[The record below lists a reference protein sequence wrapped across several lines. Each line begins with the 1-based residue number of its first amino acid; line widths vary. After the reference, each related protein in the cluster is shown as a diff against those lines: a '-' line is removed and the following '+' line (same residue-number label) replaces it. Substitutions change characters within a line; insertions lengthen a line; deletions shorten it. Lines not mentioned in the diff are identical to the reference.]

1 MEDTEWNDILRQ
13 KVLRLM
19 QGILPELDT
28 DQLND
33 LIDEGSLV

>member
-28 DQLND
+28 EQLND